1 MIAGGKNAGGYWL
14 ILRKVVLIMH
24 CCCLCFEWVWSCD
37 CDCNRI
43 RDLGLLSEGDT
54 VVGVWFR

>member
-14 ILRKVVLIMH
+14 ILHKVVLIMR
-24 CCCLCFEWVWSCD
+24 CCCLCFEWVWSYD
-37 CDCNRI
+37 RDCNRI

-54 VVGVWFR
+54 VVGVRIR